1 MMSGLSSNPLTHQQ
15 INRQDNSRKKGG
27 RKMTDNMLFLW
38 DNMTELGIA
47 TDEELRLAC
56 ALCGTTEETLK
67 RVLYIRT
74 GYRNIEQILEEE
86 EE

>member
-1 MMSGLSSNPLTHQQ
+1 
-15 INRQDNSRKKGG
+15 
-27 RKMTDNMLFLW
+27 MTDNMLFLW

-47 TDEELRLAC
+47 TNEELRLAC

-67 RVLYIRT
+67 SVLYIRT

-86 EE
+86 

>member
-1 MMSGLSSNPLTHQQ
+1 
-15 INRQDNSRKKGG
+15 
-27 RKMTDNMLFLW
+27 MTDNMLFLW

-47 TDEELRLAC
+47 TSEELSLAC

-74 GYRNIEQILEEE
+74 GYRSLEQMWEEE
-86 EE
+86 E

>member
-1 MMSGLSSNPLTHQQ
+1 
-15 INRQDNSRKKGG
+15 
-27 RKMTDNMLFLW
+27 MTDNILFLW

-67 RVLYIRT
+67 RVLYIKT
-74 GYRNIEQILEEE
+74 GYRSIEQILEEE
-86 EE
+86 